1 MNQKKVKSLN
11 KKLTFRVILI
21 ALAIL
26 VVAVV
31 ATQISSNASF
41 WRATEESIERS
52 TSIAARD
59 ISAVFTQAETLLK
72 TVSNNI
78 SFMPYSDP
86 QVMQEFLYNARAPYP
101 FVSEIYMGIA
111 ETNLYVDGAG
121 YVPPPEWILTQRPYY
136 IGAMGTDGIFYQD
149 PYLASTGEIF
159 SSIAIRL
166 NNAQGETIG
175 VTVLDLSLATLLDLL
190 DNSTIPGTTA
200 GGFLLDSNHRI
211 LAHRNSDFMPSVQG
225 GEAVYVDFGS
235 IGISETE
242 TITEGSGYEPRL
254 VRAVDYDGVEKFIST
269 VILPGSGWT
278 FGFAVPVSD
287 FAANLHT
294 SSTLAMYGAIIIV
307 ALVGIFFATQFLL
320 IRPLKP
326 IGSIVD
332 TATMLAVGKTPEPL
346 NVKTDD
352 ELGVLADD
360 FNKFIKSTQEQ
371 VSVLSKM
378 ADGDLTSNVTPKSK
392 DDILSNAINRVTGNT
407 RMLITEIASSSELVS
422 SGAKHVSGGATSLA
436 QGSTEQAASIEQLS
450 SSISQI
456 AERTKANAK
465 TAEETSKLSSTIK
478 NSAEKGSHQMD
489 EMITAVGDI
498 NEASKNIS
506 NIIKTIDDIAFQT
519 NILALNAA
527 VEAARAGQ
535 HGKGFAV
542 VAEEVRNLASK
553 SADAARNTG
562 AMIQNSMEKSE
573 LGVRIAEETATSFKE
588 IVTGINEASRLIDG
602 ITKSSEDQSE
612 GIDQINIGIDQVSQ
626 VIHQNSAT
634 AEESAAA
641 SHEMSDQ
648 SDVLSQLIMQ
658 FDLGGNDQLLLGAA
672 TNRSNSF

>member
-1 MNQKKVKSLN
+1 MDEKKNKKVKSLN

-59 ISAVFTQAETLLK
+59 INAVFTQAETLLT

-78 SFMPYSDP
+78 SFMPYLDQ
-86 QVMQEFLYNARAPYP
+86 QVMQEFLYNARELYP
-101 FVSEIYMGIA
+101 FVSEIYVGIA
-111 ETNLYVDGAG
+111 ETNMYVDGAG
-121 YVPPPEWILTQRPYY
+121 YVPPPEWVLTQRPYY

-166 NNAQGETIG
+166 NDPAGETIG
-175 VTVLDLSLATLLDLL
+175 VTVLDLSLGTLLDLL

-200 GGFLLDSNHRI
+200 AGFLLDSNHRI
-211 LAHRNSDFMPSVQG
+211 LAHSNSDFMPSVQG

-235 IGISETE
+235 IGIVETE
-242 TITEGSGYEPRL
+242 VITAGSGYEPRL
-254 VRAVDYDGVEKFIST
+254 VKAMDYDGVEKYIST
-269 VILPGSGWT
+269 VVLPGSGWT

-294 SSTLAMYGAIIIV
+294 TSTLIMYGVIIIV
-307 ALVGIFFATQFLL
+307 ALIGIFFASQILL

-326 IGSIVD
+326 INSIVS
-332 TATMLAVGKTPEPL
+332 TATMLAAGKTPEPL
-346 NVKTDD
+346 HVSTDD

-360 FNKFIKSTQEQ
+360 FNKFIVSTQEQ
-371 VSVLSKM
+371 VTVLSKM
-378 ADGDLTSNVTPKSK
+378 ANGDLTSGVTPKSK
-392 DDILSNAINRVTGNT
+392 DDILSNAINRVTENT
-407 RMLITEIASSSELVS
+407 RGLITDIASSSSQVS
-422 SGAKHVSGGATSLA
+422 TGARHVADGAQALA
-436 QGSTEQAASIEQLS
+436 QGATEQAASIEQLS
-450 SSISQI
+450 ESISHI
-456 AERTKANAK
+456 AERTKTNAM

-478 NSAEKGSHQMD
+478 SSAEKGSRQMD

-498 NEASKNIS
+498 NEASKSIS

-562 AMIQNSMEKSE
+562 AMIQNSMEKSQ

-588 IVTGINEASRLIDG
+588 IVTGINETSQLIAE
-602 ITKSSEDQSE
+602 ITKSSEEQSE
-612 GIDQINIGIDQVSQ
+612 GISQINTGIDQVSQ

-648 SDVLSQLIMQ
+648 SDILAHLITQ
-658 FDLGGNDQLLLGAA
+658 FDLGEAEVPRLRAA
-672 TNRSNSF
+672 I